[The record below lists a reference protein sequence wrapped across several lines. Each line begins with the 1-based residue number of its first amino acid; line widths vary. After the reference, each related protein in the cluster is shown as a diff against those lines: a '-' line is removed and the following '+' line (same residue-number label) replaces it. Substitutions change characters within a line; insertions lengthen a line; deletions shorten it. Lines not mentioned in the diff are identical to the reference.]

1 MTAIP
6 TPYTLKRIAYN
17 AANAALRGKVVS
29 IVGIR
34 GANHFDGPRVIVRLV
49 NDDGSLGQEYL
60 VVPGIVI
67 AL

>member
-1 MTAIP
+1 MTTTP

-29 IVGIR
+29 IVGMR
-34 GANHFDGPRVIVRLV
+34 GANHFDGTRVIVRIV
-49 NDDGSLGQEYL
+49 EDDGSLGQEYL
-60 VVPGIVI
+60 VTPGILI